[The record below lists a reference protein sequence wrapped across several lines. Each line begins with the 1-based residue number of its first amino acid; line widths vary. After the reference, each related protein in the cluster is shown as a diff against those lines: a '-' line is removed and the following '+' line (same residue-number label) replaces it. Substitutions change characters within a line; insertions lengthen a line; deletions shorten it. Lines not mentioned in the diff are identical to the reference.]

1 MKIESGGKGIGCKKK
16 TAVVRI
22 VVICYNMSKG
32 MAMDPG
38 LLRTE
43 EVKELRGQSVKRI
56 NYVTI
61 EITNN

>member
-1 MKIESGGKGIGCKKK
+1 MQKNCSCKNYSYLLQHKG
-16 TAVVRI
+16 V
-22 VVICYNMSKG
+22 
-32 MAMDPG
+32 AMD
-38 LLRTE
+38 LCHLRTE

>member
-1 MKIESGGKGIGCKKK
+1 MKIESGGKKNRMQKNCSCKN
-16 TAVVRI
+16 
-22 VVICYNMSKG
+22 YSYLLQHKG
-32 MAMDPG
+32 VAMD
-38 LLRTE
+38 LCHLRTE

>member
-1 MKIESGGKGIGCKKK
+1 
-16 TAVVRI
+16 
-22 VVICYNMSKG
+22 MSKG